1 MAEKIEFDIKV
12 TKDELNEAL
21 LNGAASAK
29 GLTKSLDDIS
39 KKNPF
44 APLSKSALEMSSLLK
59 TDNSLLASLNKTLTN
74 TSSKALDSSKKIDS
88 LTDEINLV
96 AYESKK
102 TKEALAVLG
111 QETGKV
117 GGLFGKLGE
126 EFKKAGSSFIG
137 NIGANV
143 VSSVFNSLK
152 YAIGSTVDEARTF
165 SRAIAEINS
174 TLPRTSKLTKDQE
187 LSLARLSEQFG
198 TSPTE
203 QARGFFEVVSNG
215 VEDAATAFDVLK
227 NANNAALSGLVDV
240 NTATQVITTTFNAY
254 KAQGVSVAE
263 VTDTLVAVTQ
273 ASGAK
278 FEELSSSM
286 GRVTNVA
293 AQSGVSI
300 GELGGTIAFLNAR
313 SLTTEQAITGLAGAL
328 NSISSVKAGSDAAN
342 TAARLGIEFSAAAIK
357 SKGLAG
363 VLEDISIKTK
373 GNIKDLRSLFP
384 EQRAANAVIAIA
396 TSKFDEY
403 RAVVDKVTASQG
415 EASRAAGIIKESFDF
430 EVDQLTNSFNELA
443 ISLGQKLAPLLP
455 FLTGSVKAFA
465 SVFKTFSADSPIDA
479 LNTKLE
485 KTNAII
491 EQLQS
496 GSKAGLAKLGIDAS
510 VLSNEKLN
518 LLLQEQIAIRDSVNQ
533 KIKESSQIEAS
544 SAAAS
549 PLVDTTLD
557 QSVIDARRESFNQ
570 LAIART
576 EFDAFNAQLD
586 ADSKALSFET
596 RQEELDALIEFE
608 VAKIDAS
615 LQAEIE
621 KTKLIQDEKARRD
634 ALDTIEFK
642 KATQVRKLDAKRDLD
657 GKKAQLALEQ
667 TFQNQK
673 NAIISSSFGLASAL
687 AKDGS
692 KTQFF
697 IQKAAALAEIA
708 LARGKAIGLIPA
720 QTALI
725 PYPASLAASAQLL
738 ANANIQAGI
747 GAATVAA
754 TAIKGFANGGV
765 VGGATSGPDDQ
776 VATVRTGELI
786 LNAQQQKS
794 LFDAINGGNLGG
806 GGDVVVQ
813 IDGREIARA
822 TRNQIRS
829 GFILA

>member
-1 MAEKIEFDIKV
+1 MAEKIEFTISLGKN
-12 TKDELNEAL
+12 ELEDAL
-21 LNGAASAK
+21 RGAESQAK
-29 GLTKSLDDIS
+29 KTEKAIGGIS
-39 KKNPF
+39 DSF
-44 APLSKSALEMSSLLK
+44 KSAGKEISLLK
-59 TDNSLLASLNKTLTN
+59 A
-74 TSSKALDSSKKIDS
+74 
-88 LTDEINLV
+88 
-96 AYESKK
+96 
-102 TKEALAVLG
+102 
-111 QETGKV
+111 
-117 GGLFGKLGE
+117 
-126 EFKKAGSSFIG
+126 SFIG
-137 NIGANV
+137 NLGANV
-143 VSSVFNSLK
+143 VTGAFNGLKNILGSV
-152 YAIGSTVDEARTF
+152 VDETRSF

-198 TSPTE
+198 TSPTS

-342 TAARLGIEFSAAAIK
+342 TATRLGIEFSAAAIK

-518 LLLQEQIAIRDSVNQ
+518 SLLQEQIAIRDSVNQ

-549 PLVDTTLD
+549 PLVDTTID
-557 QSVIDARRESFNQ
+557 QSVIEARRDAFNQ
-570 LAIART
+570 LATARA
-576 EFDAFNAQLD
+576 EFDAFNAQLNVEQRT
-586 ADSKALSFET
+586 LEGT
-596 RQEELDALIEFE
+596 LRQEDLDSLIAFE
-608 VAKIDAS
+608 KQKTDAVF
-615 LQAEIE
+615 QAEIE
-621 KTKLIQDEKARRD
+621 KTNLIQDEKARRQ
-634 ALDTIEFK
+634 ALEAINIK
-642 KATQVRKLDAKRDLD
+642 KQLANQKLESKRDLD

-667 TFQNQK
+667 TFQAK
-673 NAIISSSFGLASAL
+673 RGEVIASGFGLASAV

-692 KTQFF
+692 KAQFL
-697 IQKAAALAEIA
+697 IQKAGALAQIAVSRGLAIGAIPGQVAAL
-708 LARGKAIGLIPA
+708 PA
-720 QTALI
+720 PLV
-725 PYPASLAASAQLL
+725 PAASAKLL
-738 ANANIQAGI
+738 AFANIQAAL

-754 TAIKGFANGGV
+754 SAIKGFANGGI
-765 VGGATSGPDDQ
+765 VGG
-776 VATVRTGELI
+776 E
-786 LNAQQQKS
+786 
-794 LFDAINGGNLGG
+794 FNGASG
-806 GGDVVVQ
+806 GGDNTLITARKDEMFLNGPQQATLFKAIESGNIGGNGDIVIQ
-813 IDGREIARA
+813 IDGRAIARA
-822 TRNQIRS
+822 VRDQIKG
-829 GFILA
+829 GFQLA